1 MSNKPSA
8 ASKNF
13 GSLFIVA
20 APSGA
25 GKSSLV
31 NALLENNP
39 NLELSIST
47 TTRPPRPGESEGSH
61 YHFVDL
67 ETFETMRAAGEFL
80 ESARVFDNW
89 YGTSSQAIAQI
100 LERGH
105 DVILEIDWQ
114 GARQVVEQFP
124 DVYLI
129 FILPPSIKALRQ
141 RLSKRAQDSE
151 AVIEQRMREARRE
164 MAHWVEFDYLV
175 INDIFEHALDD
186 LHSIV
191 RCAHLRQADQRI
203 RHRKLLEELFKT
215 D

>member
-1 MSNKPSA
+1 MSNKND
-8 ASKNF
+8 KTIKTF
-13 GSLFIVA
+13 GSLFVVA

-39 NLELSIST
+39 NMELSIST

-61 YHFVDL
+61 YHFVDQAS
-67 ETFETMRAAGEFL
+67 FDSMRKAGEFL
-80 ESARVFDNW
+80 EFARVFDNW
-89 YGTSSQAIAQI
+89 YGTSSKAIAQI

-114 GARQVVEQFP
+114 GARQVEEQFP
-124 DVYLI
+124 GVHLI
-129 FILPPSIKALRQ
+129 FILPPSVQALRQ

-151 AVIEQRMREARRE
+151 EVIERRMREARRE
-164 MAHWVEFDYLV
+164 MAHWIEFDYLV
-175 INDIFEHALDD
+175 INDKFEVALND

-191 RCAHLRQADQRI
+191 RSAHLRQPDQRI
-203 RHRKLLEELFKT
+203 RHRKLLEELLKT